1 MLHNHFSS
9 SVKNKKLASSKLET
23 SNLYPRYH
31 SNYGLLAVPSGSD
44 KPYPLTQ
51 AYGRSLLGVS
61 YLSVLRLG
69 RDGSLDSVN
78 TGFHPMPA
86 LWGSHCLTV
95 FVSAFSILQIL

>member
-51 AYGRSLLGVS
+51 AYGRNLLENPFSTPAQKGWVFEE
-61 YLSVLRLG
+61 RNT
-69 RDGSLDSVN
+69 DS
-78 TGFHPMPA
+78 HQPSA
-86 LWGSHCLTV
+86 L
-95 FVSAFSILQIL
+95 